1 MVSLFQMYSSVSLN
15 TPQEH
20 SVSYPLVH
28 LDPVMSVLSLK
39 LPLCELNTKKAE
51 IEVGGREGRRKI
63 EGGRR
68 REGEKKSKGTGSKMG
83 ER

>member
-1 MVSLFQMYSSVSLN
+1 M
-15 TPQEH
+15 
-20 SVSYPLVH
+20 SYPLVH

-51 IEVGGREGRRKI
+51 IEVSGREGRRKI

-68 REGEKKSKGTGSKMG
+68 REGERKREGLEARWVRG
-83 ER
+83 ERGRKGPV